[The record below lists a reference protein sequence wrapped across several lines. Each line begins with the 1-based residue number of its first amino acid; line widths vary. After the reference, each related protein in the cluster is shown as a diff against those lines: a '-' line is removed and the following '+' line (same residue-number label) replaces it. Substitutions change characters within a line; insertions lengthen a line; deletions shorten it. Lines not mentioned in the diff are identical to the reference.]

1 MNRDGGG
8 GGNSDDNQKEH
19 RLLSPD
25 HAVLFVGEGYAGKL
39 GEDSLEKGA
48 FITSTRSQYVKYLQS
63 PPSAVN
69 YLTFQ
74 RSVRVERSNY
84 V

>member
-1 MNRDGGG
+1 MVGVEDTLIT
-8 GGNSDDNQKEH
+8 QKER

-25 HAVLFVGEGYAGKL
+25 HAVLFVGERYTGKL
-39 GEDSLEKGA
+39 GEDGLEKGA
-48 FITSTRSQYVKYLQS
+48 FITSTHSQYVKYLQS

-74 RSVRVERSNY
+74 RSFHVERSNY